1 MKNRILS
8 LDIFRGLTIA
18 GMILVNNNGNGD
30 FSYAP
35 LKHAEWHGFTPTDLV
50 FPSFLFIVGV
60 AIRQAFRNY
69 NFTLTPSLRNKI
81 IRRTLLLFLINYFI
95 FYFPFTDFD
104 ISKLRYLNV
113 LPRIA
118 LSYCFVSFLILQV
131 NAKWL
136 TRINVGILLAY
147 WFILWYFGDP
157 GVPYELATNAIR
169 KLDLFLFG
177 PDHLYHG
184 NGIPFDPEGLLSTLP
199 AFSTCLFGYQVAL
212 FLESK
217 REKLSDVLVN
227 LFAWGTVLVLL
238 ALAWNFAFPI
248 NKKIWSSSFVLIC
261 AGLDMM
267 ILGLIFHLVDVKGKS
282 FWNNFFLVFGKN
294 AILAYGISEII
305 AIQMGNFTLPSGD
318 TELGTSDWLYWH
330 VFEPLFGKYNGSLA
344 YAVSFVLVCWS
355 ICWVFYKKK
364 IFLKV

>member
-8 LDIFRGLTIA
+8 LDIFRGLTIF
-18 GMILVNNNGNGD
+18 GMIMVNNNGNGE

-60 AIRQAFRNY
+60 AIRQAFRSY
-69 NFTLTPSLRNKI
+69 QFKLTTELRNKI
-81 IRRTLLLFLINYFI
+81 LRRTLLLFLINYFI
-95 FYFPFTDFD
+95 FYFPFLDFD
-104 ISKLRYLNV
+104 ISKLRFLNV

-118 LSYCFVSFLILQV
+118 LSYCIISFLTLTV
-131 NAKWL
+131 DKKWL
-136 TRINVGILLAY
+136 TRINVGILLSY
-147 WFILWYFGDP
+147 WFILWFFGDS

-169 KLDLFLFG
+169 KVDLFLFG
-177 PDHLYHG
+177 PSHLYQG

-199 AFSTCLFGYQVAL
+199 ALSTCLFGYQVAI
-212 FLESK
+212 FLEDK
-217 REKLSDVLVN
+217 NEKKEDVLIN
-227 LFAWGTVLVLL
+227 LLIWGTVLILL
-238 ALAWNFAFPI
+238 AISWNFAFPI
-248 NKKIWSSSFVLIC
+248 NKKIWSSSFVLLC
-261 AGLDMM
+261 AGLDML
-267 ILGLIFHLVDVKGKS
+267 ILGTVFHLVDVKGKS
-282 FWNNFFLVFGKN
+282 IWNEFFLVFGKN

-305 AIQMGNFTLPSGD
+305 AIQMGHFMLPSGD
-318 TELGTSDWLYWH
+318 GQTSSSDWLYWH

-344 YAVSFVLVCWS
+344 YAISFVLVCWS

>member
-18 GMILVNNNGNGD
+18 CMILVNNNGNGD

-35 LKHAEWHGFTPTDLV
+35 LKHAQWHGFTPTDLV

-60 AIRQAFRNY
+60 AIRQAFRSFD
-69 NFTLTPSLRNKI
+69 FTLTPSLRNKI

-95 FYFPFTDFD
+95 FYFPFTHFD
-104 ISKLRYLNV
+104 IHKLRYLNV

-118 LSYCFVSFLILQV
+118 LSYCFVSFLTLQV
-131 NAKWL
+131 NVKWL
-136 TRINVGILLAY
+136 TKINIGILLGY
-147 WFILWYFGDP
+147 WLILWLFGDP
-157 GVPYELATNAIR
+157 GVPYELASNAIR
-169 KLDLFLFG
+169 KVDLFLFG

-184 NGIPFDPEGLLSTLP
+184 NGIPFDPVGLLSTLP

-212 FLESK
+212 FLENK
-217 REKLSDVLVN
+217 KDKLSDVLIN
-227 LFAWGTVLVLL
+227 LLTWGIVLVLL

-248 NKKIWSSSFVLIC
+248 NKKIWSSSFVLLC
-261 AGLDMM
+261 AGIDMI
-267 ILGLIFHLVDVKGKS
+267 ILGLVFHLVDVKGKS
-282 FWNNFFLVFGKN
+282 LWNNFFLVFGKN

-305 AIQMGNFTLPSGD
+305 AIQMGHLMLPSGD
-318 TELGTSDWLYWH
+318 SELSSSDWLYWH

-355 ICWVFYKKK
+355 ICWVFYKRK